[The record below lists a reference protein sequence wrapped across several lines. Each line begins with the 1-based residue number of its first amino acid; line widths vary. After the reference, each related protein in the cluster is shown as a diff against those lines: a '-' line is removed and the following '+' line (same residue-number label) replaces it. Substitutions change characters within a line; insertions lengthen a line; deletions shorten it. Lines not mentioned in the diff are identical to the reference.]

1 MISKELF
8 EGIFKNKKIFI
19 TGHTGFQGSWLTL
32 WLKLLGA
39 RVTGYSLSSPTDP
52 SLFEILHLEKD
63 INHIS
68 GDVRDSSFLQKCMK
82 KYKPDIV
89 FHLAAQSLVRYS
101 YEKPVDTF
109 HTNIMGTVNL
119 LEAIR
124 NTSSVK
130 TGIVVTS
137 DKCYENKEWNF
148 AYRENDSLGGFDPYS
163 ASKGA
168 TEIVT
173 SSYNRSFFHSNKKNG
188 EIGIATVRAGN
199 VIGGGDWAQDRIV
212 PDCVRSINSGKKIL
226 IRNPKSIRPW
236 QYILEPISGMLLLA
250 SELWNNPNSYNDSW
264 NMGPNISKNI
274 TVKELVTQL
283 IKAMGQKTELKDV
296 SKKNKNKVHEANFL
310 RLDSTKANNLLG
322 WRQMYSIEETV
333 SETALWYQS
342 YIKNMEMK
350 KITIQ
355 QIEKYI
361 NKAKYMNA
369 TWAKNK

>member
-32 WLKLLGA
+32 WLKSLGA
-39 RVTGYSLSSPTDP
+39 KVTGYSLSSPTNP
-52 SLFEILHLEKD
+52 SLFKILQLEKG

-82 KYKPDIV
+82 KYKPDMV
-89 FHLAAQSLVRYS
+89 FHLAAQSLVKYS

-130 TGIVVTS
+130 TGIIVTS
-137 DKCYENKEWNF
+137 DKCYENKEWDF

-188 EIGIATVRAGN
+188 QIGIATVRAGN

-236 QYILEPISGMLLLA
+236 QYVLEPISGMLLLA
-250 SELWNNPNSYNDSW
+250 SKLWNDPNSYNDSW

-283 IKAMGQKTELKDV
+283 IKAMEQKIELKDV
-296 SKKNKNKVHEANFL
+296 SKKIKNKVHEANFL

-342 YIKNMEMK
+342 YIKNIEMK
-350 KITIQ
+350 EITVQ

-369 TWAKNK
+369 TWTKNK

>member
-188 EIGIATVRAGN
+188 QTGSARVRAGN